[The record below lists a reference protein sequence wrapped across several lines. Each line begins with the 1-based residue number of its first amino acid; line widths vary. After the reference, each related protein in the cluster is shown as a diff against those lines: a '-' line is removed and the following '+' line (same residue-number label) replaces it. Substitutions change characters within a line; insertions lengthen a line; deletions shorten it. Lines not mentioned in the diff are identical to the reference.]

1 MILEEVLHQFTK
13 MKNML
18 YEAKKQEDFYKKKI
32 QELEENIEV
41 KRKALDQAN
50 YWTKFKDIY
59 GSVSLGNLL
68 DPEEKNKIAVE
79 SYERKIE
86 FYKDQ
91 IRELMATIKV
101 REYEIEIYD
110 KDLEECCK
118 VIDQLNKDLEKE
130 KQKLAHVCPNPNGYI
145 IYGGK
150 KYVPSVF

>member
-13 MKNML
+13 MKNMI
-18 YEAKKQEDFYKKKI
+18 YEAKKQEDTYKKKI
-32 QELEENIEV
+32 HDLEELNAA
-41 KRKALDQAN
+41 KSKALMQAN
-50 YWTKFKDIY
+50 YWTKFKEIY

-79 SYERKIE
+79 SYERKVAYLE
-86 FYKDQ
+86 DE
-91 IRELMATIKV
+91 IRELRSTLKV

-110 KDLEECCK
+110 RDLEKCCK

-130 KQKLAHVCPNPNGYI
+130 KQKLAHVCPNPNDYI